1 MPVKHARTTAENFTE
16 TADPDSPVFRDELH
30 NHHVRLQL
38 LLRAIDEVLST
49 RSGGSESQ
57 LLCSALVVLL
67 TDLQTELPVHFE
79 FEERGGYFSDV
90 MRLAPR
96 MSRELDRLKG
106 DHLDFVERSRAL
118 LDLAYDVL
126 RQSGRWGEV
135 QIAFGALS
143 TRLRIHERKENAIMQ
158 EVFSLDIGQP
168 G

>member
-1 MPVKHARTTAENFTE
+1 M
-16 TADPDSPVFRDELH
+16 
-30 NHHVRLQL
+30 
-38 LLRAIDEVLST
+38 
-49 RSGGSESQ
+49 
-57 LLCSALVVLL
+57 LCSALVVLL

-135 QIAFGALS
+135 QNAFGALS